1 MWFVLMKSWSK
12 YAKQNKTPKLE
23 FCEETSSA
31 TCAIFIFGV
40 LKAGVRA
47 PKRFSLRKKLFCY
60 ICKNQGGFDYCYTK
74 VDSLAKFERNRF
86 SNLKRT
92 GPLYRDYVLISPQV
106 LTGFGNVYLKIQIIQ
121 VCTLSF
127 GSLFFLL
134 HRLCVKKFRKQ
145 TQVSNSFYCSSKTT
159 YTIRHDGRCCYSSLE
174 LEALERTNSSRIAWH
189 MSWLSIVIIH
199 LDETASHALSFHKV
213 RQRTDSKPS
222 INRRCCQTNAIRYS
236 VTYYHRAYGDGR
248 IIRNK
253 KTWW

>member
-92 GPLYRDYVLISPQV
+92 WPL
-106 LTGFGNVYLKIQIIQ
+106 
-121 VCTLSF
+121 
-127 GSLFFLL
+127 
-134 HRLCVKKFRKQ
+134 
-145 TQVSNSFYCSSKTT
+145 
-159 YTIRHDGRCCYSSLE
+159 
-174 LEALERTNSSRIAWH
+174 
-189 MSWLSIVIIH
+189 
-199 LDETASHALSFHKV
+199 
-213 RQRTDSKPS
+213 
-222 INRRCCQTNAIRYS
+222 
-236 VTYYHRAYGDGR
+236 
-248 IIRNK
+248 
-253 KTWW
+253 